1 MQTRKLGTFVFV
13 LMFFSGWLGYEPN
26 SAVAQSDL
34 FNRLVEA
41 SRNEMAKKGGKVLIG
56 TDWTKDEAKP
66 VLSGFKRDFPF
77 VEAPSFERLR
87 TTEEMQRM
95 LMETQAGRTP
105 PFDILNISHESWPD
119 YKKAGLFP
127 KPAFSYKALVKTLPK
142 GWTAPD
148 PRIVDPEDEYMAT
161 TGLARGIAYNKNSV
175 PADKV
180 PKDWKDCLDPA
191 WRGKVV
197 YDPRPKLN
205 SFQHDPKTRQWY
217 LNWLEGLVKNKV
229 VLGRGQTENIEKV
242 AAGEYPIFCGV
253 NYYSTMR
260 AVAAGAPLGFIL
272 PDPFAMEFGTQIHVV
287 KWSTTPATT
296 QLFVLWLATKGDQP
310 RYREFPWKP
319 GVDIAPLAKGK
330 YMAVCD
336 VECLNKSTEYI
347 KVHAKILGLPGG
359 S

>member
-1 MQTRKLGTFVFV
+1 
-13 LMFFSGWLGYEPN
+13 
-26 SAVAQSDL
+26 
-34 FNRLVEA
+34 
-41 SRNEMAKKGGKVLIG
+41 
-56 TDWTKDEAKP
+56 
-66 VLSGFKRDFPF
+66 
-77 VEAPSFERLR
+77 
-87 TTEEMQRM
+87 MQRM
-95 LMETQAGRTP
+95 LMEARVGRNP

-119 YKKAGLFP
+119 YAKAGLFP
-127 KPAFSYKALVKTLPK
+127 KPLFSYKALIKALPK
-142 GWTAPD
+142 GWTTPD
-148 PRIVDPEDEYMAT
+148 PRIVDPNDEYMAT
-161 TGLARGIAYNKNSV
+161 TGLARGIAYNKNAV
-175 PADKV
+175 ADKA
-180 PKDWKDCLDPA
+180 PKDWKDCLDPL

-217 LNWLEGLVKNKV
+217 LDWLGGLVKNKV
-229 VLGRGQTENIEKV
+229 VLGRGQTENIERV
-242 AAGEYPIFCGV
+242 AAGEYPMFCGV

-260 AVAAGAPLGFIL
+260 AIEAGAPLAFVL

-287 KWSTTPATT
+287 KWSATPATT

-347 KVHAKILGLPGG
+347 KLHSKILGLPGG

>member
-1 MQTRKLGTFVFV
+1 MHTRTRVIFLFVVITFCVG
-13 LMFFSGWLGYEPN
+13 LARIPDPAE
-26 SAVAQSDL
+26 AQSDL
-34 FNRLVEA
+34 FNRLVSE
-41 SRNEMAKKGGKVLIG
+41 SRSEMAKKGGKVLIG
-56 TDWTKDEAKP
+56 TDWTKEEAKP
-66 VLSGFKRDFPF
+66 VLSGFQKDFPF
-77 VEAPSFERLR
+77 VESPGFERLR

-105 PFDILNISHESWPD
+105 SFDILNISHESWPD

-127 KPAFSYKALVKTLPK
+127 KPPFSYKALIKSLPK
-142 GWTAPD
+142 GWTPPD

-260 AVAAGAPLGFIL
+260 AIEAGAPLAFVL

-287 KWSTTPATT
+287 KWSTVPATT

-310 RYREFPWKP
+310 RYREFPWRP

-347 KVHAKILGLPGG
+347 KVHGKILGLPGG